1 MSISIQTSAAALATL
16 ESLTNSAASN
26 ASGAGAPASLLDQ
39 GGPVSN
45 NASSI
50 IDLSGGSASAAL
62 NGLTGSLATSASIAD
77 AAVTAGTSIESIL
90 TQMRQDAVTAADSS
104 TDSTTRAALGADFKA
119 GLAQIAQAVAGA
131 SVGGVN
137 LIDGSVS
144 GQLTGAQGA
153 GVTLTGTN
161 LSLGGPLVG
170 IDPNADISDPA
181 TAASLVGQLGAAIG
195 NVGQAVDQVSAQ
207 GQAIAS
213 HLSVVAQAGISLGGS
228 FDPGLDSDSAR
239 LTALQL
245 QQQLSTSS
253 GAIANQSPQGILSLF
268 R

>member
-1 MSISIQTSAAALATL
+1 MQ
-16 ESLTNSAASN
+16 
-26 ASGAGAPASLLDQ
+26 
-39 GGPVSN
+39 
-45 NASSI
+45 
-50 IDLSGGSASAAL
+50 
-62 NGLTGSLATSASIAD
+62 
-77 AAVTAGTSIESIL
+77 
-90 TQMRQDAVTAADSS
+90 QDAQTAADAS
-104 TDSTTRAALGADFKA
+104 TDSATRASLDADFKA
-119 GLAQIAQAVAGA
+119 GIAQIASTVSGA

-144 GQLTGAQGA
+144 GQITGAQGA

-161 LSLGGPLVG
+161 LSLSGPLIG
-170 IDPNADISDPA
+170 IDPDADISDPA
-181 TAASLVGQLGAAIG
+181 TAASLADQLGSAID
-195 NVGQAVDQVSAQ
+195 NVGQAVSQISAQ

-245 QQQLSTSS
+245 QQQLSTS
-253 GAIANQSPQGILSLF
+253 GAAIANQSPQGILSLF